1 LILGLPTIDTHYCG
15 DRIHF
20 NRRKVMSSLWRQ
32 YNIENRLIRILR
44 EVDDEGHHF
53 GRPFLTAYQLA
64 IEFDR
69 QHPGIVQECGY
80 EVGGAGTGLRNSLA
94 QYLALELSRHI
105 RDNPDYPIEGAFIS
119 NQAVRELSYNYDQM
133 EIRSS
138 LTGSGQG
145 LSMFRLR

>member
-1 LILGLPTIDTHYCG
+1 
-15 DRIHF
+15 
-20 NRRKVMSSLWRQ
+20 MSTLWQQ
-32 YNIENRLIRILR
+32 YNIEERILQILR

-64 IEFDR
+64 MEFDHR
-69 QHPGIVQECGY
+69 HHDIVRDCGY
-80 EVGGAGTGLRNSLA
+80 QVGGAGIGERNSLA

-119 NQAVRELSYNYDQM
+119 NQDVRELSYNYGQ
-133 EIRSS
+133 EVIISS
-138 LTGSGQG
+138 LTGSGYG